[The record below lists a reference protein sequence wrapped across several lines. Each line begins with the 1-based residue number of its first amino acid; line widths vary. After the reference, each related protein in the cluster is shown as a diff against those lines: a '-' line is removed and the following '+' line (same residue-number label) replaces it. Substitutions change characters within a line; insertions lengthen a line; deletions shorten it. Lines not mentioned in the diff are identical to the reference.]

1 MNNHLDQIHI
11 LVVEDDDEKYSKIE
25 GFIETLPNF
34 TRLRVQRAKTVVDAE
49 EYFNDKPPDLL
60 VLDIS
65 MNISA
70 GSHGPLRGGH
80 ANLGGLDILEKLYL
94 LDKEVDTIVVTAF
107 DYFKAPGSRAG
118 DFDLIGLDTINDKA
132 AALIGERLLGC
143 VRYGS
148 EQWLEYFSALLIKAT
163 TK

>member
-1 MNNHLDQIHI
+1 MNNSRDPFCI
-11 LVVEDDDEKYSKIE
+11 LVVEDDNEKYLNIE
-25 GFIETLPNF
+25 GLIKTFPNF
-34 TRLRVQRAKTVVDAE
+34 NRLRVERAKTVVEGEA
-49 EYFNDKPPDLL
+49 YFEHHNPNLM

-70 GSHGPLRGGH
+70 GSHGPLKGGH

-94 LDKEVDTIVVTAF
+94 LNSEVDTIVLTAF
-107 DYFKAPGSRAG
+107 DYFKTPGTRAG

-132 AALIGERLLGC
+132 AALIGDCLLGC

-148 EQWLEYFSALLIKAT
+148 EHWLKELSGLLLEAT
-163 TK
+163 IE